1 MEHETPH
8 GPQERSQFPVP
19 AVGTPRHAVVRLPRR
34 YAPFVYGS
42 IQAALTTA
50 LATAVAI
57 AQTTGGGVS
66 FLHAWLSAWVL
77 AFLSILPV
85 VILVAP
91 LIQRAV
97 LALTKVRD
105 GES

>member
-1 MEHETPH
+1 MEHETRH
-8 GPQERSQFPVP
+8 GPQKRSQSPVRYD
-19 AVGTPRHAVVRLPRR
+19 AIRLPRR

-50 LATAVAI
+50 LATAVAVR
-57 AQTTGGGVS
+57 QTTGGGAS

-97 LALTKVRD
+97 LALTKARD
-105 GES
+105 GEG